1 MDPTVLRSV
10 LMTRVRELA
19 DLVGSEVVTDTE
31 LKGYVDQSV
40 AGLYDLLV
48 KHSPADFFVSTISI
62 FGTAGTNLYDLPLD
76 FFVLTSVM
84 DLQGARWR
92 KVWKFQNEQRA
103 EIMNLR
109 TTGQVGRY
117 YYRLR
122 GRQTATGGA
131 GVQTPTPQI
140 EIFPAPPAGHQFS
153 IEYLPTVSRAEN
165 ANDVKYP
172 GINGWEDYA
181 VFDSVVKCLLK
192 QRMDAGD
199 WAAQRAMVQARIEG
213 LSHRRDDAEPEQQAD
228 LRDDFDR
235 YDNDRFPPGWWT

>member
-19 DLVGSEVVTDTE
+19 DLVGSEVVTDNE

-48 KHSPADFFVSTISI
+48 KHSPADFFVSTVSI
-62 FGTAGTNLYDLPLD
+62 FGTVGTNLYDLPLD

-84 DLQGARWR
+84 DLQSGRWR
-92 KVWKFQNEQRA
+92 KVHKFQNERRA

-109 TTGQVGRY
+109 ATGLVGTY

-165 ANDVKYP
+165 AGDVKYP
-172 GINGWEDYA
+172 GINGWEDWA
-181 VFDSVVKCLLK
+181 VYDSVIKCLLK

-199 WAAQRAMVQARIEG
+199 WAAQRAMVQQRIEQ
-213 LSHRRDDAEPEQQAD
+213 LSGSRDAAEPEYQAD
-228 LRDDFDR
+228 VRDDFGRFRDDR
-235 YDNDRFPPGWWT
+235 YPRGWWT

>member
-1 MDPTVLRSV
+1 MDPTVLRSA

-19 DLVGSEVVTDTE
+19 DLVGSEVVTDNE

-48 KHSPADFFVSTISI
+48 KHSPPDFFVSTSS
-62 FGTAGTNLYDLPLD
+62 FFATAGTTLYDLPAD
-76 FFVLTSVM
+76 FYILTSVM
-84 DLQGARWR
+84 DREGQEWR
-92 KVWKFQNEQRA
+92 KARKFQNERRD

-109 TTGQVGRY
+109 ATGLYTTY

-131 GVQTPTPQI
+131 GVQTPTAQI

-165 ANDVKYP
+165 GGDVKYY
-172 GINGWEDYA
+172 GVNGWEDWA
-181 VFDSVVKCLLK
+181 VYDAVIKCLLK

-199 WAAQRAMVQARIEG
+199 WAAQRAMVQQRIEQLAG
-213 LSHRRDDAEPEQQAD
+213 SRDAAEPEYQAD
-228 LRDDFDR
+228 VRRDFDHR
-235 YDNDRFPPGWWT
+235 GDRSLPRWWT